1 MAFKS
6 PFQDDPLKRAKT
18 GFQVV
23 PNLPP
28 EPLPNLPLQ
37 QLPTPFSPQ
46 EQPSGGMIHAGDR
59 TMAITPTAT
68 YTNFPTARDAVTQ
81 SVQRIQQM
89 RQGQVASPVPTN
101 ALPGS
106 SLTPPP
112 LTPISQTVAGQYMT
126 KDEQDRAQSQ
136 QVFAQQAM
144 IGRDPNTERYD
155 PARMRVVKMTPQ
167 EQEQAWSDAK
177 VQETAGL
184 PGTAGVAGK
193 TDTAAPIQ
201 LLSGKTEMDTHFIR
215 TVPRK
220 QWPSALQAMA
230 KDVDQ
235 RLPVAFASMPKEV
248 DTEQELQ
255 DFVGSLGFSPLIAQ
269 YLKDSTIGLMK
280 KYNEPLYLTMMGNKK
295 ADAAN
300 KQKMRNYYYDNAPG
314 AGDFRPD
321 EVDAAIEAMPEAEKQ
336 VLRNAI
342 AEEHYNPVTGQSE
355 LTPKGLAVQEAET
368 AETKRKMTEQLED
381 QTLRDEIAA
390 SGGKYVEGVNAA
402 GKLIKMTPLQAEKEQ
417 RKADIEQ
424 SKLELDYETADLANK
439 AAALANKRDLRA
451 QEAADRQAEI
461 YAELKKNT
469 IGNKKFKSLPAASR
483 GRVWEKIIA
492 LETGTDKS
500 VAEGYIDPVDAIT
513 QAQKMRDVYGLND
526 AEKTTAP
533 HIATPPTAQGQ
544 GTPTATERTAT
555 MPDGTKLTVRNGQW
569 VPQQTTTP
577 APAPEVKPV
586 AEAAPL
592 VTPPTVA
599 PPVQP
604 PATAT
609 PTPPKVTP
617 PTDTEVIKF
626 VSGLVAGKI
635 GEVRDTIKGVQEKVV
650 DAVVVAKVRQL
661 SRIPAVKIARY
672 EAELGKAAVNKLLD
686 YGRRKMAEERKK
698 QNPVK

>member
-1 MAFKS
+1 MHNGDWS
-6 PFQDDPLKRAKT
+6 SDVCSSDL
-18 GFQVV
+18 GVG
-23 PNLPP
+23 
-28 EPLPNLPLQ
+28 NLPLQ

-46 EQPSGGMIHAGDR
+46 EQVSGGMIQAGDR
-59 TMAITPTAT
+59 TMAVTPTAT

-184 PGTAGVAGK
+184 PMAPGRAGA
-193 TDTAAPIQ
+193 AAPSMF
-201 LLSGKTEMDTHFIR
+201 SGQGYLDSNFATNPNLAPPAYRAMTKSADQKIDTTLPYRASNFHDID
-215 TVPRK
+215 
-220 QWPSALQAMA
+220 
-230 KDVDQ
+230 DVKNWVKSQ
-235 RLPVAFASMPKEV
+235 N
-248 DTEQELQ
+248 
-255 DFVGSLGFSPLIAQ
+255 FSPLVSQHVENKVTAWLAKNNVPVYQEI
-269 YLKDSTIGLMK
+269 
-280 KYNEPLYLTMMGNKK
+280 MGNKK

-650 DAVVVAKVRQL
+650 DAVVAAKVRQL

-686 YGRRKMAEERKK
+686 YGRRKMAEEREK

>member
-23 PNLPP
+23 PNAPKA
-28 EPLPNLPLQ
+28 PLPNLPLQ

-46 EQPSGGMIHAGDR
+46 EQVSGGMIQAGDR

-68 YTNFPTARDAVTQ
+68 FSNFKTARDAVTQ

-184 PGTAGVAGK
+184 PMAPGQAGAVAPSMFSGQGYLDSNFATNPNLAPPAYRAMTK
-193 TDTAAPIQ
+193 SADQKIDTTLPYRASNFHDI
-201 LLSGKTEMDTHFIR
+201 D
-215 TVPRK
+215 
-220 QWPSALQAMA
+220 
-230 KDVDQ
+230 DVKNWVKSQ
-235 RLPVAFASMPKEV
+235 N
-248 DTEQELQ
+248 
-255 DFVGSLGFSPLIAQ
+255 FSPLVSQHVENKVTAWLAKNNVPVYQEI
-269 YLKDSTIGLMK
+269 
-280 KYNEPLYLTMMGNKK
+280 MGNKK

-555 MPDGTKLTVRNGQW
+555 MPDGTKLTVRNGKW

-686 YGRRKMAEERKK
+686 YGRRKMAEEREK